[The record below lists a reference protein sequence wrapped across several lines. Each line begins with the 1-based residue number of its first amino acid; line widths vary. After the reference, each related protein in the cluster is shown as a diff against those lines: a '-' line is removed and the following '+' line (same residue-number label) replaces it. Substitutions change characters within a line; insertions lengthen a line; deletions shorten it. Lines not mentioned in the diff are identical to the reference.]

1 VVGRYPVQPRP
12 HRAAAR
18 IKPSSR
24 PERGQERLGGHV
36 VRGVAA
42 KPSRGVSVYLAEVP
56 VEYHPET
63 LRVAQGQLDLLRVV
77 VPDARGGCG
86 HLSQSVMSPS
96 LV

>member
-1 VVGRYPVQPRP
+1 
-12 HRAAAR
+12 
-18 IKPSSR
+18 
-24 PERGQERLGGHV
+24 
-36 VRGVAA
+36 
-42 KPSRGVSVYLAEVP
+42 VYLAEVP

-77 VPDARGGCG
+77 GPDARGGCG